1 MREPTLG
8 TPCGMRNHA
17 GPKSLTSVSSRHTG
31 SAQGV
36 EAHLGIMNYVL
47 CLLLKSGARGAS
59 RVNTSLRVARKKSF
73 TLRY

>member
-17 GPKSLTSVSSRHTG
+17 APKTLTSVSSRHTG

-36 EAHLGIMNYVL
+36 EADLGIMNCVL
-47 CLLLKSGARGAS
+47 CFLLKRGARGAS
-59 RVNTSLRVARKKSF
+59 RVNTSPRVARIKSF